1 MAWLYTA
8 AGVILL
14 PWIVYL
20 AVTLPRRQYDR
31 HYRLAWVGFDLIL
44 VLAISRTAYMAF
56 RFDPRVQFP
65 ATATAVLLFVDAW
78 FDVTT
83 SSTRG
88 QVLEA
93 LVLAVLVE
101 IPAAL
106 FTLYLAHSVN
116 ERILSLAHLDRA
128 RAPTRQHWWTR
139 LGARGSTIVVEEVP
153 NDPVDREPG
162 VSG

>member
-56 RFDPRVQFP
+56 RFDPR
-65 ATATAVLLFVDAW
+65 DAW